1 MKYGCI
7 ENRIKLND
15 LKLCHNFVIE
25 VQFYEMY
32 SKDNYDVIQVFSLLI
47 KDIHSEK
54 RFLRLRYIKIQ
65 KRYKGLPMINCEA
78 PILQY
83 IA

>member
-15 LKLCHNFVIE
+15 LKLSHNFVIE

-54 RFLRLRYIKIQ
+54 R
-65 KRYKGLPMINCEA
+65 LPH
-78 PILQY
+78 
-83 IA
+83 

>member
-54 RFLRLRYIKIQ
+54 R
-65 KRYKGLPMINCEA
+65 LPH
-78 PILQY
+78 
-83 IA
+83 